1 VLPHTANK
9 QTNKQT
15 KKIRKKN
22 MVLLE
27 TKWDVTVTK
36 ILNRCPVLPLPA
48 TWAGQSDFKI
58 SPIEKLSAKENQQEL
73 YEENT
78 PLYGF

>member
-1 VLPHTANK
+1 MGCYCH
-9 QTNKQT
+9 
-15 KKIRKKN
+15 KN
-22 MVLLE
+22 F
-27 TKWDVTVTK
+27 
-36 ILNRCPVLPLPA
+36 NRCPVLPLPA

>member
-1 VLPHTANK
+1 MPPHTANQK
-9 QTNKQT
+9 

-22 MVLLE
+22 IVLLE
-27 TKWDVTVTK
+27 TKWGVTVTK

-58 SPIEKLSAKENQQEL
+58 SPIEKLSAKETQQEL
-73 YEENT
+73 YDEENT
-78 PLYGF
+78 TAL